1 MRPRLRVAL
10 AIAIGLL
17 AAALPRAA
25 VASPDAANWHRETLL
40 GDNDDSYFQ
49 YVTWS
54 FHPGSY
60 YAYRQTCAL
69 QRISKATREVL
80 DEIPLR
86 EVSYLAPN
94 AGDDWIATEK
104 ELPPFDLPVYLRAN
118 DVHHAF
124 AESREP
130 ELEISRAGLFLVV
143 RGFRELVMGRDSLDA
158 RIPGLGNDP
167 RVLREEMTRL
177 PVPRGKRRPTY
188 WTVVS
193 NTACGD
199 DNWSEDLLMIDG
211 DVLDAARRRMYPDLS
226 RRPGGADTPPAPPDT
241 LRSCDAVLRW
251 LAMWD
256 SAGMPAPLSAF
267 ERLRVLR
274 VPQHRIDYE
283 WYRESRGLTWDLQST
298 HLVFSPDSAFAL
310 DEWLWA
316 VERDSLG
323 LVSKRDPDTQVALVQ
338 VARQRADVVLNG
350 GTTHSV
356 QVSGWASPVVFQ
368 IGGVVDD
375 GTRAGEMRLMI
386 WQGDLAADRLT
397 TWRGPVVGHAGIV
410 REPVREAMHRWMA
423 FRFPTIR

>member
-1 MRPRLRVAL
+1 MRPRHRV

-17 AAALPRAA
+17 ATAAAPH
-25 VASPDAANWHRETLL
+25 ASTATPDAANWHRETLL

-60 YAYRQTCAL
+60 YAYRQTYAL
-69 QRISKATREVL
+69 QRISKATLEVL
-80 DEIPLR
+80 EEIPLR

-94 AGDDWIATEK
+94 AGDQWVATEK
-104 ELPPFDLPVYLRAN
+104 ELPPFDLPAYLRAN

-124 AESREP
+124 AESRDP
-130 ELEISRAGLFLVV
+130 ELEISRVGLFLVV
-143 RGFRELVMGRDSLDA
+143 RGLRELVMERDSLDA
-158 RIPGLGNDP
+158 RIPGLGEGP
-167 RVLREEMTRL
+167 LVLRQETTRL

-199 DNWSEDLLMIDG
+199 DNWSEGLLMIDG
-211 DVLDAARRRMYPDLS
+211 DVLDAARRRMYPELS
-226 RRPGGADTPPAPPDT
+226 RHPDGAGAPPAPPDT
-241 LRSCDAVLRW
+241 LRSSDAVLRW

-256 SAGMPAPLSAF
+256 SAGTPAPLSAF
-267 ERLRVLR
+267 ERMRVLR
-274 VPQHRIDYE
+274 IPQHRIDYE
-283 WYRESRGLTWDLQST
+283 WYRERRGLTWDLQAT

-316 VERDSLG
+316 VETDSLG
-323 LVSKRDPDTQVALVQ
+323 LVSMRDPDTQIGLVE
-338 VARQRADVVLNG
+338 VDRQSADVVLTG

-356 QVSGWASPVVFQ
+356 QVTGWASPVVFQ

-375 GTRAGEMRLMI
+375 GTRAGEVRLMI

-397 TWRGPVVGHAGIV
+397 TWRGPVVGHAGRV
-410 REPVREAMHRWMA
+410 REPARAAMYRWTA
-423 FRFPTIR
+423 SRFPTIRR